1 MINLFTVGNCNQ
13 NVSLDVAELLRV
25 AEKLSVVNVE
35 EMAAGLQHNV
45 VVVPVA
51 DAQHVGHHTVS
62 RTRS

>member
-51 DAQHVGHHTVS
+51 DA
-62 RTRS
+62 